1 MHNIF
6 PGKWKKKKKKK
17 ETKEKERREKLHYWP
32 RIKQN
37 FYQDPLFS

>member
-1 MHNIF
+1 M
-6 PGKWKKKKKKK
+6 
-17 ETKEKERREKLHYWP
+17 KEKEEEEEENGKEKEGREKLHYWP